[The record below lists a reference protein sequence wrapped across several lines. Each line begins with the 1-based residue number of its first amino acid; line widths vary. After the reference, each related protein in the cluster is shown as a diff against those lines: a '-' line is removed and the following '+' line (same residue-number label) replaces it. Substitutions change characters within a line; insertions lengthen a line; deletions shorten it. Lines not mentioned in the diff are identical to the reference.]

1 MTKEIANPGAN
12 WPAGKPQ
19 GSRVSLKIVLNEK
32 LYLRDPQDSRLG
44 RNILRDGIALLDE
57 LGLEEFTFRKLAVR
71 MDSTEAS
78 VYRYFANKH
87 NLLVYLSSYYW
98 AWIRYHIDTENRYLD
113 EPLLKLEHIL
123 NILVNV
129 ASSESGVEYIDLKAL
144 HRIIVSEST
153 KVYHTKSV
161 DDENRQGFFLSY
173 KELCWVIAETLSVI
187 NPDYPYP
194 RALATTLME
203 MAKNH
208 IHFAQHL
215 PRLTDIRLEGDNYRP
230 ALDLLRHFAYTQL
243 GVPIK

>member
-1 MTKEIANPGAN
+1 MSSDAAFTGAN
-12 WPAGKPQ
+12 TPGGKPQ
-19 GSRVSLKIVLNEK
+19 GSRVSLNIALNDK

-44 RNILRDGIALLDE
+44 RNILRHGIALLDE

-98 AWIRYHIDTENRYLD
+98 AWIRYNIDTENRHIE
-113 EPLLKLEHIL
+113 EPLQRLEHIL
-123 NILVNV
+123 HILVNV

-144 HRIIVSEST
+144 HRVVVSEST

-161 DDENRQGFFLSY
+161 DEENRQGFFLSY
-173 KELCWVIAETLSVI
+173 KELCWVIAETLIAVHA
-187 NPDYPYP
+187 DYPYP

-215 PRLTDIRLEGDNYRP
+215 PRLTDIQLEGDDFTP
-230 ALDLLRHFAYTQL
+230 ALNLIRHFAYTQL
-243 GVPIK
+243 GVKA